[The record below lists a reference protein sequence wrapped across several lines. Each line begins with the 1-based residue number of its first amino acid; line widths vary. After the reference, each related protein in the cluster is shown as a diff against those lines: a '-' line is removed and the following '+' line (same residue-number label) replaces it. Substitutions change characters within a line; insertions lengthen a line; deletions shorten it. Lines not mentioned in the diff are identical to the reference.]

1 MGQEITDPALN
12 DVVYACTLADRTFW
26 VDEASGDDNDNDG
39 LSFASPFASLTP
51 FEPLLQRG
59 LKHIT
64 RVMVGPGNY
73 VMPSIPAK
81 GIDGGGALTIEADE
95 ARAGVFNELVA
106 SQVSDAGTTAT
117 LVKFIGNVADF
128 GGAIIEVLDGGDAG
142 ERRHIQHNTLDPE
155 DLAMQRPLANIA
167 PGDSFRIFRSNVV
180 IAPPDPDGAD
190 TGESFGWFGG
200 DLLPTAGG
208 TASPKPGVIALLFVS
223 LDNSATFSNHTFG
236 PAFYYLYGVE
246 MLNSGDRFIWHGDAI
261 VQAGYTGQR
270 VPLEDI
276 IPGLDPA
283 KWQGCGIANQDLN
296 GPFMDSPNG
305 RVEGYVRC
313 GGRLNPGEGTS
324 FFLGGYTTL
333 AQPSQ
338 DGGLLD
344 LFPVPGVGSWFLD
357 AGGLDTPAA
366 KCIRAGKMRLR
377 FLVNMRKGTGS
388 ANLMESLEGGDIL
401 INAFVT
407 GEHPDLPGAVRTV
420 FVDSDSRVFCEF
432 GTPALGSATEDDW
445 EVVGAPVFNKSDLS
459 AAGIKVFADGS
470 IAARVS

>member
-1 MGQEITDPALN
+1 MTEITSPTLN
-12 DVVYACTLADRTFW
+12 DVVYACTLADRTFF
-26 VDEASGDDNDNDG
+26 VDDTTG
-39 LSFASPFASLTP
+39 LDTNTGLTAALAFKTLAP
-51 FEPLLQRG
+51 VEPLLQRG
-59 LKHIT
+59 IKHVT
-64 RVMVGPGNY
+64 RVKVGPGNY

-81 GIDGGGALTIEADE
+81 GIDGGGVLTIEADE
-95 ARAGVFNELVA
+95 LRAGVFNELVA
-106 SQVSDAGTTAT
+106 TQDADAGTVPT
-117 LVKFIGNVADF
+117 LVKFIGNVTDF
-128 GGAIIEVLDGGDAG
+128 GGAIIEVLTGLDTG

-155 DLAMQRPLANIA
+155 DLVMQRPLANIV
-167 PGDSFRIFRSNVV
+167 PGDSFKIFRSNVV
-180 IAPPDPDGAD
+180 IAPPDPDGSD

-208 TASPKPGVIALLFVS
+208 TASPVPGVIALMFVS
-223 LDNSATFSNHTFG
+223 LDKSPTFSSHTFG

-246 MLNSGDRFIWHGDAI
+246 MLNAADRFIWHGDAI
-261 VQAGYTGQR
+261 VQSGYTGSR

-276 IPGLDPA
+276 IAGLGSA
-283 KWQGCGIANQDLN
+283 KWQGCGVSNQDLN

-313 GGRLNPGEGTS
+313 AGRLNPGECTS

-344 LFPVPGVGSWFLD
+344 LFAVPGLGSWFLD
-357 AGGLDTPAA
+357 AGGLNTPAA
-366 KCIRAGKMRLR
+366 ISLRAGKMRLR

-401 INAFVT
+401 INSFVT